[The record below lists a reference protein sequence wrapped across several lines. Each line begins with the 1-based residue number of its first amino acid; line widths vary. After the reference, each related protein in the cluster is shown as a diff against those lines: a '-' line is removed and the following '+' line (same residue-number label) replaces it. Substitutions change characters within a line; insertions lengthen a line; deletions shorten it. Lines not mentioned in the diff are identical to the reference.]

1 MAPGVLRGSL
11 YNAYLDDETLFLR
24 VFEDC
29 ANQILLNQPERSP
42 SRASTM
48 LSATSSTSPSR
59 PWPRASPHSDA

>member
-1 MAPGVLRGSL
+1 MASGVLRGSL

-42 SRASTM
+42 SRPSNALGAS
-48 LSATSSTSPSR
+48 
-59 PWPRASPHSDA
+59 